1 MLLYEIYKPD
11 LKKHGSIKKVI
22 AAGEYMERN
31 DDFIKHAFNFGN
43 GTKKDMNEYMKNNS
57 VFCVWIDAK
66 TMKKVNRI

>member
-1 MLLYEIYKPD
+1 
-11 LKKHGSIKKVI
+11 
-22 AAGEYMERN
+22 MERN

-57 VFCVWIDAK
+57 VFCVWVDVK